1 MALRKNNQ
9 KDYENF
15 ANPNIDVLGNA
26 KKLAG
31 ENPTL

>member
-26 KKLAG
+26 KK
-31 ENPTL
+31 TSR